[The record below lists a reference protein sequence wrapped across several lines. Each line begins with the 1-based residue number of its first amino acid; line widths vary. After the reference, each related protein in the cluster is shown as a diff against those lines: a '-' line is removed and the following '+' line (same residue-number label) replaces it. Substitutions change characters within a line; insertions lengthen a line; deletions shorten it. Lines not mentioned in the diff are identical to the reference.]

1 MQHVIN
7 LCSQSRLLT
16 WHNSEIAY
24 WPSDP
29 ISYKRVRSKAGD
41 EERAYLTGF
50 GNLPLIKLGD
60 FHFLAFLA
68 FSWRSIE
75 WYCFVVLSS
84 YQRLRANIHHSP
96 TKTMVLVQGHE
107 LLSEV
112 VAHVYNGSCQF
123 IRQAAQANSVRSR
136 EQVVTFEGSSSLM
149 TFEGKMYSY

>member
-1 MQHVIN
+1 M
-7 LCSQSRLLT
+7 
-16 WHNSEIAY
+16 
-24 WPSDP
+24 
-29 ISYKRVRSKAGD
+29 AGG

-50 GNLPLIKLGD
+50 GNLPLIELGD
-60 FHFLAFLA
+60 LHFLAFLA

-75 WYCFVVLSS
+75 WYCFIILSG

-123 IRQAAQANSVRSR
+123 IRKAAQANHVRSR
-136 EQVVTFEGSSSLM
+136 EQVVTL